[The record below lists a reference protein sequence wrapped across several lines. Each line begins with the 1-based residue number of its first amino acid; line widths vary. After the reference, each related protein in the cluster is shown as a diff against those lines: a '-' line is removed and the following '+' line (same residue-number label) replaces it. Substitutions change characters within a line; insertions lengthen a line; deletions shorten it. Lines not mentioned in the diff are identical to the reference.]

1 MPIECRFDVEP
12 LSRSQFYEVDHLVMG
27 HAFDIQNELGRFYNE
42 HVYHAEL
49 IGRCLKSGLN
59 VLSEGEI
66 VVSCESFKKS
76 YFIDALVNAGSV
88 YELKAV
94 DSLGG
99 THDAQTLNYLLL
111 SSLQFGKLINF
122 SSPSIQHRFVTS
134 NLSVEKRMNFEMN
147 EDACRTE
154 LSSSLS
160 IRDIVQK
167 LLTNWGAFL
176 DVGLYREAIH
186 HFLGGEDVLIQPVE
200 VVIDGRVVGH
210 QKICRLDDET
220 CLHVSST
227 IRHFESYKKQLLKLL
242 SHTPLKQ
249 LQWVNFNRKA
259 IQLIT
264 LEK

>member
-1 MPIECRFDVEP
+1 MPIECCFDVEP
-12 LSRSQFYEVDHLVMG
+12 PSRSQFYEIDHLVMG
-27 HAFDIQNELGRFYNE
+27 HAFDIQNELGRFYDE

-49 IGRCLKSGLN
+49 IRHCLNSGLN

-76 YFIDALVNAGSV
+76 YFIDALVNAGSI

-94 DSLGG
+94 DLLGG
-99 THDAQTLNYLLL
+99 THEAQTLNYLLL
-111 SSLQFGKLINF
+111 SDLQFGKLINF
-122 SSPSIQHRFVTS
+122 SSPSVQHRFVTT
-134 NLSVEKRMNFEMN
+134 NLSAEKRMAFEMN
-147 EDACRTE
+147 EDAWQAE
-154 LSSSLS
+154 LPSSLS

-186 HFLGGEDVLIQPVE
+186 HFLGGEDALIQPVE
-200 VVIDGRVVGH
+200 VVVAGKIVGY
-210 QKICRLDDET
+210 QKICRLDEQT
-220 CLHVSST
+220 CLHVSSI

-242 SHTPLKQ
+242 NHTPLKQ
-249 LQWVNFNRKA
+249 LQWVNFNREK

-264 LEK
+264 LKK